1 MTMVLVIAA
10 IICIAFYLFQWQ
22 GRRDSLDAIRTGK
35 ADVLMTWAYSPED
48 WAWYAGDPSIRWIKR
63 KDIPGEVF
71 ITTERIYVT
80 NGYDEYLFEFGNGR
94 KITQCS
100 FFYSFLDLRAEWL
113 TDRNGTIC
121 DTYKTGQTNYH
132 HEDFRLYVPNDYK
145 EKGLKLAAEFK
156 AMADA
161 NAEFSQKYVKDNEIT
176 SLFGNDDF

>member
-1 MTMVLVIAA
+1 MTIVLVIATIIGIA
-10 IICIAFYLFQWQ
+10 IYLFHRQ
-22 GRRDSLDAIRTGK
+22 GRQDALDAIRTGK

-48 WAWYAGDPSIRWIKR
+48 WAWYAGDPSTRWIKR

-80 NGYDEYLFEFGNGR
+80 NGDDEYLFEFGNE
-94 KITQCS
+94 KKLTQCS
-100 FFYSFLDLRAEWL
+100 FFYSFLDMRAEWL
-113 TDRNGTIC
+113 TD
-121 DTYKTGQTNYH
+121 DTYRTGQTNYH